1 MPLQGPTTPGRR
13 KEGPSA
19 AASWRWARPV
29 LRGGSQGEEAAE
41 QVAAPTDH
49 GPAFSLGLTA
59 ELPTTK
65 HQLGQ
70 PVLVPSRASSP
81 VAQRLFLLSALLE
94 RETSRFFAWEPPEST
109 NGGAAEGGKMPL
121 GLPLGALVLLL
132 FHP

>member
-19 AASWRWARPV
+19 AASWSRV
-29 LRGGSQGEEAAE
+29 LG
-41 QVAAPTDH
+41 
-49 GPAFSLGLTA
+49 
-59 ELPTTK
+59 
-65 HQLGQ
+65 
-70 PVLVPSRASSP
+70 
-81 VAQRLFLLSALLE
+81 ALLE

-132 FHP
+132 FHPARQEEGQVK